1 MHSSTKIIREIFA
14 YLKNNDVTLKCM
26 TTIIHKSAI
35 FTQRYKGRRTGASP
49 ESSQCEL
56 CCHAATS
63 LFYSTSNLHDMRRKS
78 FTPTAAEIEY
88 WRKIHDLNEQ
98 EKPAVPIEKPAPVR
112 EYIIQTFELFTID
125 DCHGKTIH

>member
-78 FTPTAAEIEY
+78 FTPTAAEVEY
-88 WRKIHDLNEQ
+88 WRKIHDLNE

-112 EYIIQTFELFTID
+112 EVHYPD
-125 DCHGKTIH
+125 V